1 MYEHVCQCDCVSS
14 WRNFDHL
21 FSPLRLPHFYNTP
34 PPLCWML
41 EWTTRHPDVFHQRK
55 TKTDID
61 PKNNIKPEAMIISTK
76 QLAFSIYFFPQVSH
90 PVNNWY
96 FIKQFLSNFVKQHPP
111 NCIQIRLTSLS
122 LARLRLCTVLP
133 APVAR
138 NVSTNFGPRKGC
150 KATEMRLIWT
160 HVNFEDIKY
169 PLFQKGHCWVDGLVQ
184 YHVFMQNHHFSGAS
198 C

>member
-1 MYEHVCQCDCVSS
+1 MRVYINKHMYAHVCQCDCVSS
-14 WRNFDHL
+14 WRNLDHL

-34 PPLCWML
+34 PPPPSAECL
-41 EWTTRHPDVFHQRK
+41 RHPDVFHQRK

-76 QLAFSIYFFPQVSH
+76 QLAFSIHFFHQVPP
-90 PVNNWY
+90 PVHNWY

-150 KATEMRLIWT
+150 KATEIRLIWT
-160 HVNFEDIKY
+160 QLTLKT
-169 PLFQKGHCWVDGLVQ
+169 
-184 YHVFMQNHHFSGAS
+184 
-198 C
+198 